1 LEIVWGFAERRLRL
15 RDFMHELTDQSPKE
29 TQMNKVV
36 GIVGAVSGLAALD
49 GAQAAGLE
57 SPNTTGLTTA
67 QSYAELLEPIPNAL
81 AVLQA
86 VDAAEAARTAQAAET
101 DADVTLV
108 QYHHHHHRW
117 RHHHHHNRWW
127 RRHHHHHHNRW
138 RRHHH
143 HHSALQVPRDA

>member
-1 LEIVWGFAERRLRL
+1 VR
-15 RDFMHELTDQSPKE
+15 ELTNQPKE

-49 GAQAAGLE
+49 SAQAAGLE
-57 SPNTTGLTTA
+57 SPNTTGLTPA
-67 QSYAELLEPIPNAL
+67 QTYAELLEPIPNAL

-86 VDAAEAARTAQAAET
+86 VDAAEAARSAQAAET
-101 DADVTLV
+101 DATVTLV
-108 QYHHHHHRW
+108 QYHHHHHRGW

-127 RRHHHHHHNRW
+127 RRHHHHHHHHHSRW

-143 HHSALQVPRDA
+143 HSQYLGQNTRDV

>member
-1 LEIVWGFAERRLRL
+1 
-15 RDFMHELTDQSPKE
+15 
-29 TQMNKVV
+29 MNKVV

-57 SPNTTGLTTA
+57 SPNTTGLTAA

-81 AVLQA
+81 AVLRV
-86 VDAAEAARTAQAAET
+86 VDAAEATRSAQAAET

-138 RRHHH
+138 GRRHHH
-143 HHSALQVPRDA
+143 HHHRGY

>member
-1 LEIVWGFAERRLRL
+1 MQLAVIWGRAERRLRL
-15 RDFMHELTDQSPKE
+15 RERVRELTDQPKE

-49 GAQAAGLE
+49 SAQAAGLE
-57 SPNTTGLTTA
+57 SPNTTGLTA
-67 QSYAELLEPIPNAL
+67 AKSYAELLEPIPNAL
-81 AVLQA
+81 AVLRA
-86 VDAAEAARTAQAAET
+86 VDAAEAARSAQETAT

-108 QYHHHHHRW
+108 QYHDHHHRW

-143 HHSALQVPRDA
+143 HHHRGY

>member
-1 LEIVWGFAERRLRL
+1 
-15 RDFMHELTDQSPKE
+15 
-29 TQMNKVV
+29 MNKVV

-49 GAQAAGLE
+49 GAQAAALDT
-57 SPNTTGLTTA
+57 PNTTGLIA
-67 QSYAELLEPIPNAL
+67 AKSYAELLEPIPNAL
-81 AVLQA
+81 AVLRA
-86 VDAAEAARTAQAAET
+86 VDAAEAARSAQAAPT

-108 QYHHHHHRW
+108 QYHHHHHHRV

-143 HHSALQVPRDA
+143 HSQYLGQNTRDV

>member
-1 LEIVWGFAERRLRL
+1 
-15 RDFMHELTDQSPKE
+15 
-29 TQMNKVV
+29 MNKVV

-49 GAQAAGLE
+49 GAQAAALE
-57 SPNTTGLTTA
+57 TPNTTWLTVA
-67 QSYAELLEPIPNAL
+67 KSYAELLEPIPNAL
-81 AVLQA
+81 AVLRA
-86 VDAAEAARTAQAAET
+86 VDAAEAAQSAHAAAT

-108 QYHHHHHRW
+108 QYHHHHHHNRWW

-143 HHSALQVPRDA
+143 HSQYLGQNTRDA

>member
-1 LEIVWGFAERRLRL
+1 
-15 RDFMHELTDQSPKE
+15 
-29 TQMNKVV
+29 MNKVV

-57 SPNTTGLTTA
+57 SPNTTGLTPA
-67 QSYAELLEPIPNAL
+67 QTYAELLEPIPNAL

-86 VDAAEAARTAQAAET
+86 VDAAEAARSAQAAET
-101 DADVTLV
+101 DATVTLV
-108 QYHHHHHRW
+108 QYHHHHHRGW

-143 HHSALQVPRDA
+143 HSQYLGQNTRDV

>member
-1 LEIVWGFAERRLRL
+1 
-15 RDFMHELTDQSPKE
+15 
-29 TQMNKVV
+29 MNKVL

-49 GAQAAGLE
+49 SAQAAGLE
-57 SPNTTGLTTA
+57 TPNTTGLTA
-67 QSYAELLEPIPNAL
+67 AKSYAELLEPIPNAL
-81 AVLQA
+81 AVLRA
-86 VDAAEAARTAQAAET
+86 VDAAEAARGAQATAT

-108 QYHHHHHRW
+108 QYHHHHHHRV

-143 HHSALQVPRDA
+143 HSQYLGQNTRDV

>member
-1 LEIVWGFAERRLRL
+1 MQLAVIWGRAERRLRL
-15 RDFMHELTDQSPKE
+15 RERVRELTDQPKE

-57 SPNTTGLTTA
+57 SPNTTGLTPA
-67 QSYAELLEPIPNAL
+67 QTYAELLEPIPNAL
-81 AVLQA
+81 AVLRA
-86 VDAAEAARTAQAAET
+86 VDAAEAARSVQETAT

-108 QYHHHHHRW
+108 QYHDHHHRW

-143 HHSALQVPRDA
+143 HHHRGY